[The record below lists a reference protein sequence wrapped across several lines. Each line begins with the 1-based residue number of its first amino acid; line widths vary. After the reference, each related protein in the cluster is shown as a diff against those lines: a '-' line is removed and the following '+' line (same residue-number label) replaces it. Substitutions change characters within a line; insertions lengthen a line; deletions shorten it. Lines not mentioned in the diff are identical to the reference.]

1 MTEAV
6 AITQQLRDGLD
17 VETVLCHIETGDV
30 LLQLHLKPETKYRFS
45 IPFGSD
51 IPIYLQRSDN
61 PYLQSML
68 YSTESSTL
76 GARQHDGSHINER
89 ETPQY
94 FKPYHAATVL
104 DPRLDSIKPS
114 TWTTV
119 SNDDKLMK
127 SLLHDYFLHEYEWL
141 PFFHKDHFLDDM
153 LSGAKNF
160 CSSLLVNSVLAV
172 SCHCSA
178 TLPYR
183 DKFWDTQTLGN
194 RYFEEAKRLW
204 ELEKSVTPSLPT
216 LQAALVMGNL
226 LNMCSL
232 DKLGRTYN
240 VQALAMA
247 NELDMFVP
255 LAQQTS
261 PRRRDSYAFTAWS
274 LFFSSCIQDYH
285 TLRPPLC
292 ENCPQTP
299 LPDPEEDPACFYFY
313 FYHEWA
319 ISVSV
324 EEEVIEQR
332 LSYWNTKQNEL
343 GSFLWKLYQLKQV
356 RIRWS
361 VTPPNAEAVTA
372 N

>member
-1 MTEAV
+1 MDAKQRGRRIHFRSILPRRTEDKISNDHVSTTTARTIVPRRRPVAIACNPCRERKIKCDAKEPACSSCMSRGKSCSYSTRKAGLEHWKQKYEQLRQESLDCRHSRDALQQLLRNIQHRSMTEAV

-172 SCHCSA
+172 SCVNESEKAGLVCIYGMVPILFVVHSR
-178 TLPYR
+178 LPY
-183 DKFWDTQTLGN
+183 F
-194 RYFEEAKRLW
+194 
-204 ELEKSVTPSLPT
+204 
-216 LQAALVMGNL
+216 AA
-226 LNMCSL
+226 
-232 DKLGRTYN
+232 T
-240 VQALAMA
+240 AM
-247 NELDMFVP
+247 
-255 LAQQTS
+255 
-261 PRRRDSYAFTAWS
+261 
-274 LFFSSCIQDYH
+274 
-285 TLRPPLC
+285 
-292 ENCPQTP
+292 
-299 LPDPEEDPACFYFY
+299 
-313 FYHEWA
+313 
-319 ISVSV
+319 
-324 EEEVIEQR
+324 
-332 LSYWNTKQNEL
+332 
-343 GSFLWKLYQLKQV
+343 
-356 RIRWS
+356 
-361 VTPPNAEAVTA
+361 
-372 N
+372 